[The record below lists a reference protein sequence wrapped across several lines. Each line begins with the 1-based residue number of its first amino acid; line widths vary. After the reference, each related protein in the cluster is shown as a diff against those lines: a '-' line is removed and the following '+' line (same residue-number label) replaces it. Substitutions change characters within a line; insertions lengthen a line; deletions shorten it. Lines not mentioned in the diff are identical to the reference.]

1 MGMNKDSGLE
11 TPPTKDSGLETPPTK
26 DSGLE
31 TPPTSN
37 KDSGLET
44 PPTKDSG
51 LETSPTSDK
60 DSGLETP
67 STSEVV
73 ERYYWKAVS
82 FLVVLILVGSG
93 FWGVRRF
100 APAVFL
106 GKPDLI
112 AVPNEERS
120 HSQTPETLASS
131 TPELLNINTASTKE
145 LQTLPN
151 IGSQMAQRI
160 VDYRKQ
166 HGRFD
171 SVDALQNVKG
181 IGAKTLEKLRPFVDA
196 K

>member
-1 MGMNKDSGLE
+1 MNKDSELE
-11 TPPTKDSGLETPPTK
+11 TPPTLDAI
-26 DSGLE
+26 
-31 TPPTSN
+31 
-37 KDSGLET
+37 
-44 PPTKDSG
+44 
-51 LETSPTSDK
+51 
-60 DSGLETP
+60 
-67 STSEVV
+67 
-73 ERYYWKAVS
+73 ERHYWKAVT

-112 AVPNEERS
+112 AVPNEERP
-120 HSQTPETLASS
+120 HNQTTETLPSNK
-131 TPELLNINTASTKE
+131 PELLNINTASAEE

-151 IGSQMAQRI
+151 IGVQMAQKI
-160 VDYRKQ
+160 VDYRTQ
-166 HGRFD
+166 HGKFA